1 MKMSDKL
8 TAAFNEQI
16 KAEMWSSNLY
26 YSMGIYFQS
35 MGLSGCANWM
45 RKQAQEEMT
54 HATKLIDYGVMRG
67 GAMKISAIEEVPTS
81 WENPQ
86 AVFEHVYKHECH
98 VSELIDNLV
107 DIATAEKDKATVAF
121 LTWFVNEQVEEEDSA
136 QAILDKFNLFGP
148 HAIPCL
154 EAELGKR

>member
-1 MKMSDKL
+1 MKLSEKL

-26 YSMGIYFQS
+26 YSMGVYFQS

-45 RKQAQEEMT
+45 KKQAEEEMT
-54 HATKLIDYGVMRG
+54 HANKLIEFGVIRG
-67 GAMKISAIEEVPTS
+67 GAMKISAIDAVPTS

-98 VSELIDNLV
+98 VSELIDKLV
-107 DIATAEKDKATVAF
+107 DLAVAENDKATQAF

-148 HAIPCL
+148 QALPFL
-154 EAELGKR
+154 ESELGKR